1 MNISD
6 ATNHLSG
13 KLLFANPDQIA
24 AARLLQLAG
33 ELNAAITQH
42 PDRKARCKP
51 CDGAGYIHCDDC
63 NGDGAVS
70 FKGALPADKMRD
82 VVEKLQEFSEVDEAD
97 GTD

>member
-33 ELNAAITQH
+33 ELTAAMTQH
-42 PDRKARCKP
+42 QDRKARCKL
-51 CDGAGYIHCDDC
+51 CDGAGYIPCGDC

-70 FKGALPADKMRD
+70 FPGALPADEMRD
-82 VVEKLQEFSEVDEAD
+82 VVEKLRKFREVDED
-97 GTD
+97 